1 MHDVTLVILNSL
13 RIKCRV
19 RRSLRIY
26 SPRRNM
32 NIYSRSVPLKNS
44 NLLHNLIFLCQGM
57 FSTKLFSISRHPTT
71 VEEDFS
77 KMLTNIFRTKTI

>member
-44 NLLHNLIFLCQGM
+44 NLSHNNFCNAKKCFQQN
-57 FSTKLFSISRHPTT
+57 FSQYLDIQQQSKRIS
-71 VEEDFS
+71 V
-77 KMLTNIFRTKTI
+77 KC